1 MGRRTAFRLGGLG
14 LLMVVLAC
22 SIAWWLN
29 LGETFLVSGI
39 DALFGQI
46 YLSRGSGPP
55 SARNYVSNEILL
67 DGGRPSGELEAR
79 LIALPAE
86 AYFWGPAYAGFAQTA
101 LAGDELEG
109 LLQAMRA
116 GPAFLDSNSGEVLC
130 IEWLEGSATPPAPC
144 EAGNT
149 WRELHDATRMG
160 GSMEPEISVLQVRW
174 PDGRLAEYRMYSA
187 DGVLAYSTEELNE
200 PIVQGLMQAGS
211 EVVVPLT
218 ARARIQPVSVLWP
231 DDTAE
236 RANGCAVRRLG
247 RRYRDAVEFVRR
259 LETLRQV
266 VGEVQE
272 IRPAEGK
279 GGNWSSTW
287 MDSTS
292 LQLLLRVKGDQG
304 DGVVRLR
311 GWDCWEAELLAE
323 GRLVDLTSGF
333 TCPGT

>member
-1 MGRRTAFRLGGLG
+1 MRRKNAFRLAILG
-14 LLMVVLAC
+14 LLTVVLAC
-22 SIAWWLN
+22 SMTCWLGI
-29 LGETFLVSGI
+29 GETFLISGI

-55 SARNYVSNEILL
+55 SARSYVSNELL
-67 DGGRPSGELEAR
+67 LEDWRPSGELEAR

-86 AYFWGPAYAGFAQTA
+86 AYFWGPAYAGFAQTV
-101 LAGDELEG
+101 LATDELDG

-116 GPAFLDSNSGEVLC
+116 GPAFVDSYPGEVLC
-130 IEWLEGSATPPAPC
+130 IEWSEGGEKPPAPC

-149 WRELHDATRMG
+149 WRELHDETRMA
-160 GSMEPEISVLQVRW
+160 GSMDPEISVLQVRW

-187 DGVLAYSTEELNE
+187 DGELAYSTEELNE
-200 PIVQGLMQAGS
+200 PIVQGFMQAGS
-211 EVVVPLT
+211 EVVAPLT
-218 ARARIQPVSVLWP
+218 ARARIQPVPVLWP

-236 RANGCAVRRLG
+236 RANARAVRRLG
-247 RRYRDAVEFVRR
+247 RRYGEAVELVRR

-279 GGNWSSTW
+279 GGNWSSAW
-287 MDSTS
+287 MDSIS
-292 LQLLLRVKGDQG
+292 LQLLLRVTGDRG
-304 DGVVRLR
+304 EGVVRMS

-333 TCPGT
+333 TCPET